1 MGGWNNFAAQVE
13 VAGILK
19 RMITSGKDIRAILRT
34 PIQRYYDAGMIS
46 SRAYLVCVGCEMYTV
61 GELLRVY
68 HDGDLP
74 KLRNCGR
81 KTIEELEKIVAPI
94 NKRHVIQLVNKLD
107 LYEDLPEDLKYIF
120 ETNFRRPLMDFSL
133 DGIKWFYATFNG
145 PRSFYG
151 FFCLDQKNLADRF
164 NQLEIWELKHYCYQ
178 LLSIVHAEIRK
189 KNLDGTLTYELVVIA
204 RNVLWF
210 CDERFAEELE
220 AIDKDLKIRRKALL
234 DDFDFRIGLL
244 PRDVKR
250 HQRLLIPNYS
260 KAAGMLLLSEE
271 DVRGLLQE
279 IRPWGMTY
287 RELFHLLDG
296 LNVVLFDY
304 ENLDK
309 KEILKDFIAKKYHYL
324 TEEQIDFVA
333 EFVEQYGYYPMFFL
347 LRERLAHSKEHLDM
361 MFAMATGLCDGSSKN
376 MAEIGKELEYSRE
389 RIRQLL
395 ETAPRDL
402 FKDKDWRDYHFDSIL
417 VTSEIDDLYLNVVE
431 RETVNISFD
440 VFAQVCT
447 RGFPLKMAKVNDVR
461 FLVNNR
467 FSSQIIERIC
477 KEINRENRRI
487 KSVIETICLGN
498 LLKNVP
504 DDKIEDY
511 KMVMPAIVTK
521 AYGLVV
527 DDKGNIILP
536 PNGVDVIY
544 ELSEILRSKGR
555 PMSLAELFAELKER
569 CPDVRY
575 KKPEEMRG
583 KILRSDIIKPIGISG
598 RYALAEWNDVYRG
611 SVRDLVADILKR
623 AGTPLHI
630 DVIMEK
636 VLVDYPYTN
645 KKSVASSLGSDKDRF
660 VMIGEGYYGLR
671 KKKDG

>member
-151 FFCLDQKNLADRF
+151 FFCLNQKNLADRF
-164 NQLEIWELKHYCYQ
+164 NQLENWELKHYCYQ
-178 LLSIVHAEIRK
+178 LLSVIHAEIRK

-220 AIDKDLKIRRKALL
+220 AVDKDLNIRRKALL
-234 DDFDFRIGLL
+234 DDFDIRTGLL

-271 DVRGLLQE
+271 EVRGLLQE

-347 LRERLAHSKEHLDM
+347 LRERLAHSKEH
-361 MFAMATGLCDGSSKN
+361 
-376 MAEIGKELEYSRE
+376 
-389 RIRQLL
+389 L

-511 KMVMPAIVTK
+511 KMVMPVIVTK

-660 VMIGEGYYGLR
+660 VMMGEGYYGLR
-671 KKKDG
+671 GKKKDG

>member
-1 MGGWNNFAAQVE
+1 
-13 VAGILK
+13 
-19 RMITSGKDIRAILRT
+19 MIASGKDIRAILRT
-34 PIQRYYDAGMIS
+34 PIQRYYDAGVIS

-94 NKRHVIQLVNKLD
+94 NKRHVIQLVNKVD
-107 LYEDLPEDLKYIF
+107 LYEDLPEELKFIF
-120 ETNFRRPLMDFSL
+120 ETNYRSPLMDFSL

-151 FFCLDQKNLADRF
+151 FFCLDQRNLADRF
-164 NQLEIWELKHYCYQ
+164 NQLESWELKHYCYQ
-178 LLSIVHAEIRK
+178 LLSIIHVEIKK

-234 DDFDFRIGLL
+234 DDFDFRTGLL
-244 PRDVKR
+244 PRDAKR

-271 DVRGLLQE
+271 EVRGLLQE

-309 KEILKDFIAKKYHYL
+309 KEILKDFIAREYHYL
-324 TEEQIDFVA
+324 TEGQINFVA

-347 LRERLAHSKEHLDM
+347 LRERLAHSKDH
-361 MFAMATGLCDGSSKN
+361 
-376 MAEIGKELEYSRE
+376 
-389 RIRQLL
+389 L
-395 ETAPRDL
+395 ETVPKDL

-417 VTSEIDDLYLNVVE
+417 VTSEIDDLYMNVVE

-467 FSSQIIERIC
+467 YSSQIIERIC
-477 KEINRENRRI
+477 KEINKENKRI
-487 KSVIETICLGN
+487 KSVIETICLGD
-498 LLKNVP
+498 LLKDVP

-511 KMVMPAIVTK
+511 KMVMPAIITK

-527 DDKGNIILP
+527 DDKGNVILP

-583 KILRSDIIKPIGISG
+583 KILRSDIIKPIGMSG

-611 SVRDLVADILKR
+611 SVRDLVADILKKAR
-623 AGTPLHI
+623 TPLHI

-636 VLVDYPYTN
+636 VLRDCPYTN
-645 KKSVASSLGSDKDRF
+645 KKSVASSLGSDRERF
-660 VMIGEGYYGLR
+660 VMMGEGYYGLR
-671 KKKDG
+671 GKDG

>member
-1 MGGWNNFAAQVE
+1 MTA
-13 VAGILK
+13 
-19 RMITSGKDIRAILRT
+19 SGKDIRAILRT

-74 KLRNCGR
+74 NLRNCGR
-81 KTIEELEKIVAPI
+81 KTIDELEKIVAPI

-145 PRSFYG
+145 PCSFYG

-164 NQLEIWELKHYCYQ
+164 NQLENWELKHYCYQ
-178 LLSIVHAEIRK
+178 LLSIIHAEIRK

-271 DVRGLLQE
+271 EVRGLLQE

-309 KEILKDFIAKKYHYL
+309 KEILKDFIAREYHYL
-324 TEEQIDFVA
+324 TEGQINFVA

-347 LRERLAHSKEHLDM
+347 LRERLAHSKDH
-361 MFAMATGLCDGSSKN
+361 
-376 MAEIGKELEYSRE
+376 
-389 RIRQLL
+389 L
-395 ETAPRDL
+395 ETAPKDL

-417 VTSEIDDLYLNVVE
+417 VTSEIDDLYMNVVE

-487 KSVIETICLGN
+487 KSVIETIWLGD

-511 KMVMPAIVTK
+511 KKVMPEIITK

-527 DDKGNIILP
+527 DDKWNVILP

-544 ELSEILRSKGR
+544 ELREILRSKRR

-569 CPDVRY
+569 CPAVRY

-611 SVRDLVADILKR
+611 SVRDLVADILKK

-636 VLVDYPYTN
+636 VLRDYPYTN
-645 KKSVASSLGSDKDRF
+645 KKSVASSLGSDRERF
-660 VMIGEGYYGLR
+660 VMMGEGYYGLR

>member
-1 MGGWNNFAAQVE
+1 MTAFE
-13 VAGILK
+13 
-19 RMITSGKDIRAILRT
+19 DIRAILRT
-34 PIQRYYDAGMIS
+34 PIQRYYDAGVIS

-74 KLRNCGR
+74 KLRNCGK

-107 LYEDLPEDLKYIF
+107 SYEDLPEELKYIF
-120 ETNFRRPLMDFSL
+120 ESNFRRPLMEFSL
-133 DGIKWFYATFNG
+133 DGIKWFYATFDG

-151 FFCLDQKNLADRF
+151 FFCLDQRNLADRF
-164 NQLEIWELKHYCYQ
+164 NQLENWELKHYCYQ
-178 LLSIVHAEIRK
+178 LLSIIHAEIRRE
-189 KNLDGTLTYELVVIA
+189 NLDGTLTYELVVIA

-210 CDERFAEELE
+210 SDERFAEELE
-220 AIDKDLKIRRKALL
+220 AIDKDLNIRRKALL
-234 DDFDFRIGLL
+234 DDFDFRIDLL
-244 PRDVKR
+244 PKDVKR

-271 DVRGLLQE
+271 EVRGLLQE

-296 LNVVLFDY
+296 LNVMLFDY
-304 ENLDK
+304 ENLGK
-309 KEILKDFIAKKYHYL
+309 KEILKDFVAREYHYL
-324 TEEQIDFVA
+324 TEEKINFVV
-333 EFVEQYGYYPMFFL
+333 EFVDQYGYYPMFFL
-347 LRERLAHSKEHLDM
+347 LRERLAQSKE
-361 MFAMATGLCDGSSKN
+361 
-376 MAEIGKELEYSRE
+376 R
-389 RIRQLL
+389 L
-395 ETAPRDL
+395 ETAPKDL
-402 FKDKDWRDYHFDSIL
+402 FKDKDWRDYHLDSIF

-431 RETVNISFD
+431 SEKVSVSFD

-447 RGFPLKMAKVNDVR
+447 RGFPLKMVKVNDVR

-467 FSSQIIERIC
+467 YSSQIIERIC
-477 KEINRENRRI
+477 KEINKENRRI
-487 KSVIETICLGN
+487 KSVIETICLGD

-511 KMVMPAIVTK
+511 KKVMPAIITK
-521 AYGLVV
+521 AYGMVV
-527 DDKGNIILP
+527 DDKGNVILP

-598 RYALAEWNDVYRG
+598 RYTLAEWNDVYRG
-611 SVRDLVADILKR
+611 SVRDLVADILKK

-636 VLVDYPYTN
+636 VLRDYPYTN
-645 KKSVASSLGSDKDRF
+645 KKSVASSLGSDKGRF
-660 VMIGEGYYGLR
+660 VMMGEGCYGLR

>member
-1 MGGWNNFAAQVE
+1 
-13 VAGILK
+13 
-19 RMITSGKDIRAILRT
+19 MIASGKDIRAILRT
-34 PIQRYYDAGMIS
+34 PIQRYYDAGVIS

-94 NKRHVIQLVNKLD
+94 NKRHVIQLVNKVD
-107 LYEDLPEDLKYIF
+107 LYEDLPEELKFIF
-120 ETNFRRPLMDFSL
+120 VTNYRSPLMDFSL

-151 FFCLDQKNLADRF
+151 FFCLDQRNLADRF
-164 NQLEIWELKHYCYQ
+164 NQLESWELKHYCYQ
-178 LLSIVHAEIRK
+178 LLSIIHVEIKK

-234 DDFDFRIGLL
+234 DDFDFRTGLL
-244 PRDVKR
+244 PRDAKR

-271 DVRGLLQE
+271 EVRGLLQE

-309 KEILKDFIAKKYHYL
+309 KEILKDFIAREYHYL
-324 TEEQIDFVA
+324 TEGQINFVA

-347 LRERLAHSKEHLDM
+347 LRERLAHSKDH
-361 MFAMATGLCDGSSKN
+361 
-376 MAEIGKELEYSRE
+376 
-389 RIRQLL
+389 L
-395 ETAPRDL
+395 ETVPKDL

-417 VTSEIDDLYLNVVE
+417 VTSEIDDLYMNVVE

-467 FSSQIIERIC
+467 YSSQIIERIC
-477 KEINRENRRI
+477 KEINKENKRI
-487 KSVIETICLGN
+487 KSVIETICLGD
-498 LLKNVP
+498 LLKDVP

-511 KMVMPAIVTK
+511 KMVMPAIITK

-527 DDKGNIILP
+527 DDKGNVILP

-583 KILRSDIIKPIGISG
+583 KILRSDIIKPIGMSG

-611 SVRDLVADILKR
+611 SVRDLVADILKKAR
-623 AGTPLHI
+623 TPLHI

-636 VLVDYPYTN
+636 VLRDCPYTN
-645 KKSVASSLGSDKDRF
+645 KKSVASSLGSDRERF
-660 VMIGEGYYGLR
+660 VMMGEGYYGLR
-671 KKKDG
+671 GKDG

>member
-1 MGGWNNFAAQVE
+1 
-13 VAGILK
+13 
-19 RMITSGKDIRAILRT
+19 MIASGKDIRAILRT
-34 PIQRYYDAGMIS
+34 PIQRYYDAGVIS

-94 NKRHVIQLVNKLD
+94 NKRHVIQLVNKVD
-107 LYEDLPEDLKYIF
+107 LYEDLPEELKFIF
-120 ETNFRRPLMDFSL
+120 ETNYRSPLMDFSL

-151 FFCLDQKNLADRF
+151 FFCLDQRNLADRF
-164 NQLEIWELKHYCYQ
+164 NQLESWELKHYCYQ
-178 LLSIVHAEIRK
+178 LLSIIHVEIKK

-234 DDFDFRIGLL
+234 DDFDFRTGLL
-244 PRDVKR
+244 PRDAKR

-271 DVRGLLQE
+271 EVRGLLQE

-309 KEILKDFIAKKYHYL
+309 KEILKDFIAREYHYL
-324 TEEQIDFVA
+324 TEGQINFVA

-347 LRERLAHSKEHLDM
+347 LRERLAHSKDH
-361 MFAMATGLCDGSSKN
+361 
-376 MAEIGKELEYSRE
+376 
-389 RIRQLL
+389 L
-395 ETAPRDL
+395 ETAPKDL

-417 VTSEIDDLYLNVVE
+417 VTSEIDDLYMNVVE

-467 FSSQIIERIC
+467 YSSQIIERIC
-477 KEINRENRRI
+477 KEINKENKRI
-487 KSVIETICLGN
+487 KSVIETICLGD
-498 LLKNVP
+498 LLKDVP

-511 KMVMPAIVTK
+511 KMVMPAIITK

-527 DDKGNIILP
+527 DDKGNVILP

-583 KILRSDIIKPIGISG
+583 KILRSDIIKPIGMSG

-611 SVRDLVADILKR
+611 SVRDLVADILKK

-636 VLVDYPYTN
+636 VLRDCPYTN
-645 KKSVASSLGSDKDRF
+645 KKSVASSLGSDKGRF
-660 VMIGEGYYGLR
+660 VMMGEGYYGLR
-671 KKKDG
+671 EKRSRGVVSDKTLLF

>member
-1 MGGWNNFAAQVE
+1 
-13 VAGILK
+13 
-19 RMITSGKDIRAILRT
+19 MIASGKDIRAILRT

-94 NKRHVIQLVNKLD
+94 NKRHVIQLVNKVD

-151 FFCLDQKNLADRF
+151 FFCLNQKNLADRF
-164 NQLEIWELKHYCYQ
+164 NQLENWELKHYCYQ
-178 LLSIVHAEIRK
+178 LLSVIHAEIRK

-220 AIDKDLKIRRKALL
+220 AIDKDLWIRRKALL

-271 DVRGLLQE
+271 EVRGLLQE

-309 KEILKDFIAKKYHYL
+309 KEILKDFIAREYHYL

-347 LRERLAHSKEHLDM
+347 LRERLAHSKEHL
-361 MFAMATGLCDGSSKN
+361 
-376 MAEIGKELEYSRE
+376 
-389 RIRQLL
+389 
-395 ETAPRDL
+395 ETAPKDL

-431 RETVNISFD
+431 REKVNITFD
-440 VFAQVCT
+440 VFTQVCT
-447 RGFPLKMAKVNDVR
+447 RGFPLKMVKVNDVR

-487 KSVIETICLGN
+487 KSVIEAIWLGD

-504 DDKIEDY
+504 DGKIEDY
-511 KMVMPAIVTK
+511 KMVMPAIITT

-611 SVRDLVADILKR
+611 SVRDLVADILKK

-636 VLVDYPYTN
+636 VLRDYPYTN

-660 VMIGEGYYGLR
+660 VMMGEGYYGLR
-671 KKKDG
+671 GKRKDG